1 MVPYVRILTQLQ
13 TVTRVSSLL
22 SQVFAYIFRA
32 RSRIRMKNIFTFD
45 MVAIAVLL
53 LLITG
58 IGATNF
64 ITPAY
69 AQKPETGFKPD
80 RYSPGKPTLS
90 GVWKSNDGGTY
101 YLSQIGNILWW
112 TGMSGGNDGRTY
124 SNVFKGTLDLS
135 KGTIAGEWSDVPR
148 GTNRNA
154 GTMTLQMANYDT
166 LVKISQTGGFG
177 PTLWEK
183 VSGPI
188 LWRGS

>member
-1 MVPYVRILTQLQ
+1 ML
-13 TVTRVSSLL
+13 
-22 SQVFAYIFRA
+22 AYIFRA

-45 MVAIAVLL
+45 MGAIAVLL

-69 AQKPETGFKPD
+69 APEPAQL
-80 RYSPGKPTLS
+80 PQPTLS

-101 YLSQIGNILWW
+101 YLSQNEDILWW
-112 TGMSGGNDGRTY
+112 IGMSGGNDGLTY
-124 SNVFKGTLDLS
+124 SNVFKGTLDLP

-154 GTMTLQMANYDT
+154 GTMTLQMSDYNS

-183 VSGPI
+183 VSEWPFP
-188 LWRGS
+188 